1 MIKMQT
7 FKAAQEDMHETV
19 ITATPSSRHYWRDFW
34 RYREL
39 LILLVWRDIL
49 VRYKQT
55 VIGLSWS
62 ILRPLAMMLAFTL
75 VFSKFAQLPS
85 NGTPYALLVFAGLL
99 PWMFFA
105 NTLSEAANS
114 VVTNGHIIS
123 KIYFPRLIVPVSSLL
138 VGLVDFA
145 IAGVLYLVLS
155 VFYGHFPNWQI
166 VFLPL
171 FALMLFGLI
180 LALSLWAAALTV
192 KYRDFRYIVP
202 VVIQLGTYV
211 SPVGFSSSVVP
222 ERWQLLYALNPMVG
236 IINGFRWSLLGG
248 NNLLQWESIAIS
260 LLIILLLLIPGVR
273 FFRRTENGFADEM

>member
-1 MIKMQT
+1 MIQMQT
-7 FKAAQEDMHETV
+7 FKTAQQDAHETV

-75 VFSKFAQLPS
+75 VFSKFANLPS

-99 PWMFFA
+99 PWMFFS

-114 VVTNGHIIS
+114 IVTNGHIIS

-138 VGLVDFA
+138 VGLVDFV
-145 IAGVLYLVLS
+145 IAGGLYLVLS
-155 VFYGHFPNWQI
+155 VFYGHLPNWQV

-171 FALMLFGLI
+171 FVLMLFGLI

-202 VVIQLGTYV
+202 VILQLGTYV

-222 ERWQLLYALNPMVG
+222 ERWQFLYALNPMVG

-248 NNLLQWESIAIS
+248 NNMLQWESTLIS
-260 LLIILLLLIPGVR
+260 LVITLLLLIPGVR